1 MQEAQE
7 RLNTHHLRI
16 TEGLA
21 LQARVDYY
29 EQGEKNNSYFLNL
42 IKTNQQK
49 TTIRKLKNENV
60 EVETQAEIMKML
72 KDFYMNLFSK
82 KIDKYDPSW
91 IEELK
96 SQNLIPQLDARD
108 KEMLEKEITIEE
120 LSKTLKTFGNNKAP
134 GNDGLTYEFYK
145 RFWPKIGP
153 FLLKSLDES
162 LKNGKMSTSQRQ
174 AIIRLLEKKG
184 KCRLNIKNWRPLMLL
199 NDDVKL
205 VSKRKEWYLSFQN
218 SLA

>member
-1 MQEAQE
+1 MNLTDSLGQTNNSHISTSLQEAQE

-60 EVETQAEIMKML
+60 VVDTQEEIMNML

-91 IEELK
+91 IEALNLK
-96 SQNLIPQLDARD
+96 I
-108 KEMLEKEITIEE
+108 
-120 LSKTLKTFGNNKAP
+120 
-134 GNDGLTYEFYK
+134 
-145 RFWPKIGP
+145 
-153 FLLKSLDES
+153 
-162 LKNGKMSTSQRQ
+162 
-174 AIIRLLEKKG
+174 
-184 KCRLNIKNWRPLMLL
+184 
-199 NDDVKL
+199 
-205 VSKRKEWYLSFQN
+205 
-218 SLA
+218 